1 MKRAWTALLITLAA
15 VLPARFYAAFRLVDP
30 KTGFYSDGGRLV
42 GAAAVVAL
50 AGAVLAAAFG
60 RRKAQPHTREPLRS
74 IPAAVFAA
82 LSGAFVAGQA
92 IVSLADAGGP
102 TLLNGV
108 LALFGVCAAASFLIA
123 AYDFASGSTVLRQ
136 HPLVALLVPLWGC
149 LRLVS
154 LFVSYAAVV
163 DRFENVYHTFT
174 VILLLLFLFSQ
185 AKFLTGV
192 DEDRGG
198 RMIFLYGFPAIVAAL
213 TDALPNLALLFAG
226 RKTLGAFPEG
236 MFFANA
242 VLAVYLIVY
251 LAAEGKR
258 RVAMPMVAIG
268 PDFDED
274 SGESDERPAETNH
287 REESRSL
294 SPENPEPKYL
304 EFLGKAYCGGCKFV
318 EHGTYSSGHLKS

>member
-30 KTGFYSDGGRLV
+30 KTGFYTDGGRIA
-42 GAAAVVAL
+42 GAAAIVAL

-60 RRKAQPHTREPLRS
+60 RRKAQPKTREPLRS
-74 IPAAVFAA
+74 VSAAVFAA

-92 IVSLADAGGP
+92 VVSLADAGGP
-102 TLLNGV
+102 SPLNVV
-108 LALFGVCAAASFLIA
+108 LALFGVCAAASFLTA

-174 VILLLLFLFSQ
+174 VVLLLLFLFSQ
-185 AKFLTGV
+185 AKLLTGV

-213 TDALPNLALLFAG
+213 TDSLPNLALLFAG
-226 RKTLGAFPEG
+226 QKTLGAFPAG
-236 MFFANA
+236 LFFANA

-258 RVAMPMVAIG
+258 RIALPMVAIE
-268 PDFDED
+268 PDFQED
-274 SGESDERPAETNH
+274 GGESDGQPAEPES
-287 REESRSL
+287 REEAHL
-294 SPENPEPKYL
+294 PSPEDPEPQYL
-304 EFLGKAYCGGCKFV
+304 DFLEKAYHGGYKFS
-318 EHGTYSSGHLKS
+318 EHGAYSSGHLKS

>member
-30 KTGFYSDGGRLV
+30 KTGFYTDGGRIAV
-42 GAAAVVAL
+42 AAAVVAL

-60 RRKAQPHTREPLRS
+60 RRKAQPKTREPLRS
-74 IPAAVFAA
+74 VSAAVFAA

-92 IVSLADAGGP
+92 VVSLADAGGP
-102 TLLNGV
+102 SPLNVV
-108 LALFGVCAAASFLIA
+108 LALFGVCAAASFLTA

-174 VILLLLFLFSQ
+174 VVLLLLFLFSQ
-185 AKFLTGV
+185 AKLLTGV

-226 RKTLGAFPEG
+226 QKTLGSFPAG
-236 MFFANA
+236 LFFANA

-258 RVAMPMVAIG
+258 RIALPMVAIE
-268 PDFDED
+268 PDFQED
-274 SGESDERPAETNH
+274 GGESDDQPAEPKS
-287 REESRSL
+287 REEAHL
-294 SPENPEPKYL
+294 SSSENPEPQYL
-304 EFLGKAYCGGCKFV
+304 DFLEKAYHGGYKFV
-318 EHGTYSSGHLKS
+318 EHGAYSSGHLKS